1 MKGQPGQ
8 WSEEWAAVVR
18 WADRMQDAQRSAL
31 RFSEMGADFIV
42 RESLIAGARVSGRSD
57 GLRMLLRELAKAAR
71 P

>member
-1 MKGQPGQ
+1 
-8 WSEEWAAVVR
+8 VR